1 MAGAVKRKAPS
12 SSGATCFPTIPNGVG
27 VSRAATDLNFRCERV
42 LCSDS
47 FSQAKRPKLSHKQI
61 EEKANYVFM
70 EYWLAQREQAPK
82 FSPPLV
88 SAADRMAAV
97 RARIATRS
105 SGRG

>member
-1 MAGAVKRKAPS
+1 MALGWLWE
-12 SSGATCFPTIPNGVG
+12 SGVLWQVFVA
-27 VSRAATDLNFRCERV
+27 FRG
-42 LCSDS
+42 S
-47 FSQAKRPKLSHKQI
+47 FSQAKRPKLFHKQI
-61 EEKANYVFM
+61 EEKANCVFM

-82 FSPPLV
+82 FSPPPV